1 MILPKPDYL
10 FFYTFGAKFITMKP
24 FEGSIQS
31 KLPKQET
38 SIFAIMSG
46 LAIEHN
52 AINLSQGFPDFEVSP
67 ELIKLVNKYMKKGYN
82 QYAPMQG
89 VPSLREQIALK
100 TESIYGIQYDPGS
113 EINITAG
120 ATQAIYSI
128 ISAFVRDEDEVI
140 IFEPAYDSYAPAVKL
155 NGGMVKYA
163 KLQKPDFR
171 INWNEVKRLMTHNTK
186 MIIINT
192 PHNPTGSVLG
202 KDDLN
207 ELNKLTKG
215 TDIIVL
221 SDEVYEHLIFD
232 NIRHESVCYYPELA
246 SRTLVVG
253 SFGKT
258 FHATGWKTGFVLAPS
273 NLMAEF
279 RKAHQFTVFASNTPV
294 QHAIAEFLKDKE
306 NYIHLNEFYQ
316 KKRDYFVSA
325 VKNSRFKVIPCHG
338 TYFQLLDYSAISD
351 EPETEFAIRITK
363 EFKLAS
369 IPVSAFYHDHDDN
382 KVLRFCFAK
391 KEETLDK
398 AAEILN
404 KI

>member
-1 MILPKPDYL
+1 
-10 FFYTFGAKFITMKP
+10 MKP
-24 FEGSIQS
+24 FRGSIQS
-31 KLPKQET
+31 KLPKQKT

-46 LAIEHN
+46 LATEYK

-67 ELIKLVNKYMKKGYN
+67 KLISLVNKYMKKGYN

-89 VPSLREQIALK
+89 VMALREQISLK
-100 TESIYGIQYDPGS
+100 TEAIYGIKYDPAT

-120 ATQAIYSI
+120 ATQAIYTI
-128 ISAFVRDEDEVI
+128 ISAFIREEDEVI

-163 KLQKPDFR
+163 KLQMPDFK
-171 INWNEVKRLMTHNTK
+171 INWNEIKRLISHRTK

-192 PHNPTGSVLG
+192 PHNPTGSVITPG
-202 KDDLN
+202 DMK
-207 ELNKLTKG
+207 ELDKLTRG
-215 TDIIVL
+215 TDIIIL

-232 NIRHESVCYYPELA
+232 GIRHESICYYPELA
-246 SRTLVVG
+246 NRTLIVG

-294 QHAIAEFLKDKE
+294 QHAIAEFLTDKN
-306 NYIHLNEFYQ
+306 NYVHLNDFYQ
-316 KKRDYFVSA
+316 KKRDYFA
-325 VKNSRFKVIPCHG
+325 ERIKGSRFNIVPCHG
-338 TYFQLLDYSAISD
+338 TYFQLLDYSKISD
-351 EPETEFAIRITK
+351 EPETEFAIRLTK
-363 EFKLAS
+363 EFNLAS
-369 IPVSAFYHDHDDN
+369 IPVSAFYHQNDDN